1 MYTYPDSL
9 PIVNASG
16 GPNCR
21 GLPNIPTKMQNG
33 SWFRSPFLVTDNAY
47 IPYKPLEELQV
58 NAPDTLQYLYNGA
71 FAKRSEF

>member
-1 MYTYPDSL
+1 
-9 PIVNASG
+9 
-16 GPNCR
+16 
-21 GLPNIPTKMQNG
+21 MQNG